1 MAAYG
6 AEHRVRLPALCAGW
20 MTQTFVHWAY
30 PAEAVRALVPQP
42 LVVEEYGGSA
52 WVGFTP
58 FVMTDVRPPGV
69 PSALPGLPTFA
80 ETNLR
85 TYVRHPNGRDGLW
98 FFSLEVACPLML
110 GARAIGAP
118 YHPGV
123 LEVTRS
129 GETVRYS
136 GRRRRGRACYR
147 LAVRPGAPVERP
159 TARDVWLTSR
169 WRAYTRSPGLL
180 WETPVA
186 HEPWPLAGAAVEELE
201 ETLTAE
207 AGLPAP
213 AGEPV
218 VHFSDGVRHVRMGVP
233 VPCSRTP

>member
-6 AEHRVRLPALCAGW
+6 AEQRVRLPALRAGW
-20 MTQTFVHWAY
+20 MTQAFVHWAY
-30 PAEAVRALVPQP
+30 PVEAVRALVPEP
-42 LVVEEYGGSA
+42 LVVEEYEGSA

-58 FVMTDVRPPGV
+58 FVRAHVRPAGV
-69 PSALPGLPTFA
+69 PARVPGPPAFA

-85 TYVRHPNGRDGLW
+85 TYVRHPGRRDGLW
-98 FFSLEVACPLML
+98 FFSLEVACPVMP

-118 YHPGV
+118 YHAAV

-129 GETVRYS
+129 GKTVRYR
-136 GRRRRGRACYR
+136 GRRRRGRASCR
-147 LAVRPGAPVERP
+147 LVVRPGAPVERP
-159 TARDVWLTSR
+159 TERDVWPTSR
-169 WRAYTRSPGLL
+169 RRAYTRRLGLL

-186 HEPWPLAGAAVEELE
+186 HEPWPPAGATIEELE

-218 VHFSDGVRHVRMGVP
+218 AHFSDGVRDVRMGVP